1 MSLITKS
8 IKPNKLLLV
17 FIHGFK
23 GDDTTFQKFPERI
36 HNTLTSFYSDMET
49 ETIIYPRYETRGDL
63 KKAVEIFCN
72 WLEERVEHEEKMLT
86 EKGSA
91 DAIIRFSNQ
100 LKQPKIIGLL
110 TFDSPF
116 YGVNSDVFSRAALER
131 VSGVTTKLKET
142 YSIFTATKEFVS
154 TVSASKATAAAA
166 IAAST
171 TSTAS
176 KSGGFGGWGMALVG
190 AAAIGAGATAYL
202 HKEKVSSGIGW
213 LGSHLEFV
221 GVLININELR
231 ERVETLIKVP
241 RIGFHCYYT
250 QIEPKAFGD
259 LPRTFIVKPPEGK
272 KKYFSPASCTSADE
286 IDAHI
291 TMFDPVQ
298 NQYFY
303 DLAHNLLAQSL
314 MNAPNSSCV
323 LIISCKT
330 ICPVEFKLSH
340 SVILVNGSRSDKLM
354 DMAKNK

>member
-72 WLEERVEHEEKMLT
+72 WLEERVELEEEMLT
-86 EKGSA
+86 EKRSA

-154 TVSASKATAAAA
+154 TVSATKATAAAA
-166 IAAST
+166 LAAST

-176 KSGGFGGWGMALVG
+176 KSGGFGGWGMALIG

-221 GVLININELR
+221 GVLINTKELR
-231 ERVETLIKVP
+231 ERVETLINVP
-241 RIGFHCYYT
+241 RAGFHCYYT

-259 LPRTFIVKPPEGK
+259 IPRTFIVKPPEGK

-303 DLAHNLLAQSL
+303 DLAH
-314 MNAPNSSCV
+314 
-323 LIISCKT
+323 
-330 ICPVEFKLSH
+330 VELSIMIRNFVIDDL
-340 SVILVNGSRSDKLM
+340 SV
-354 DMAKNK
+354 

>member
-23 GDDTTFQKFPERI
+23 GDDTTFQEFPERI

-72 WLEERVEHEEKMLT
+72 WLEERVELEEEMLT
-86 EKGSA
+86 EKGS
-91 DAIIRFSNQ
+91 SNIKDDSDDDDKEVGNIWVG
-100 LKQPKIIGLL
+100 LIGHSMGGLL
-110 TFDSPF
+110 
-116 YGVNSDVFSRAALER
+116 
-131 VSGVTTKLKET
+131 
-142 YSIFTATKEFVS
+142 
-154 TVSASKATAAAA
+154 
-166 IAAST
+166 
-171 TSTAS
+171 
-176 KSGGFGGWGMALVG
+176 
-190 AAAIGAGATAYL
+190 AAIGAGATAYL

-221 GVLININELR
+221 GVLINTKELK
-231 ERVETLIKVP
+231 ERVETLINVP
-241 RIGFHCYYT
+241 RAGFHCYYT

-259 LPRTFIVKPPEGK
+259 IPRTFIVKPPEGK

-303 DLAHNLLAQSL
+303 DLAH
-314 MNAPNSSCV
+314 
-323 LIISCKT
+323 
-330 ICPVEFKLSH
+330 VELSIMIRNFVIDDL
-340 SVILVNGSRSDKLM
+340 SV
-354 DMAKNK
+354 